1 MTFQSALVAL
11 LLAGASGLRPTTPRT
26 EEARAVQRAVGQAL
40 GGAAAMI
47 ATVATAYELPDL
59 PYPYEALEPSIDAAT
74 MKIHHDKHHATY
86 VAGLNAALEGKDQPP
101 VAELMKGAI
110 KSGVKGIRNSGGGVY
125 NHDFFWEVMAPKGDG
140 GAPSEA
146 LSAAIDKSFGSMDKM
161 KEEWAAA
168 ATPAARFGSGWVW
181 LIVDGNTLKITS
193 TPNQD
198 NPLMDGVDADKGIPI
213 LGIDV
218 WEHAYYLKYQNRRPE
233 YVAAWWDVVNWNQV
247 NTWYEGALAGKPPS
261 F

>member
-1 MTFQSALVAL
+1 MVLFLGLVCGVLALQVD
-11 LLAGASGLRPTTPRT
+11 RPVVR
-26 EEARAVQRAVGQAL
+26 RAVGS
-40 GGAAAMI
+40 
-47 ATVATAYELPDL
+47 VATTAATAVVASVYAYELPDL

-86 VAGLNAALEGKDQPP
+86 IAGINAALEGKDQPP
-101 VAELMKGAI
+101 IADLMKTAI
-110 KSGVKGIRNSGGGVY
+110 SGGVKGVRNSGGGVY
-125 NHDFFWEVMAPKGDG
+125 NHDFFWMVMAPKGDG
-140 GAPSEA
+140 GAPSEK
-146 LSAAIDKSFGSMDKM
+146 LSAAIDKAFGSMDGL
-161 KEEWAAA
+161 KEQWAAA

-198 NPLMDGVDADKGIPI
+198 NPLMKGVEGTEGIPI

-233 YVAAWWDVVNWNQV
+233 YVAAWWDVVNWDQV
-247 NTWYEGALAGKPPS
+247 NAWYDDALAGKPPQ